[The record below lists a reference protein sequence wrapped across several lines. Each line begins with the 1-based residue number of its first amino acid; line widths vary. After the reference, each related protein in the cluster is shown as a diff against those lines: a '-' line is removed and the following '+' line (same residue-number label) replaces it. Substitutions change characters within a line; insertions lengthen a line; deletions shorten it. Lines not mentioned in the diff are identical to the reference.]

1 MKVNNANFDKVLE
14 QLTASTRSPRGRFT
28 ADSSWKLLEARLQKR
43 RTLKRFW
50 LRAASAAAIVLLCM
64 TSWAAYHFLYI
75 APQRN
80 GVPAETVQPA
90 EKTQTIRS
98 VLTFDQE
105 PLQEIARRLS
115 ETFQTEI
122 RIEDEH
128 LKNYRMTATFRKG
141 ETLTE
146 ILDLLKEAGGFTY
159 RKEGNIIILTTKLN

>member
-1 MKVNNANFDKVLE
+1 MKVNNANFDKVLDR
-14 QLTASTRSPRGRFT
+14 LTASTRSPRGRFT
-28 ADSSWKLLEARLQKR
+28 ADNSWKLLEARLLKR

-50 LRAASAAAIVLLCM
+50 LRTASAAAIVLLCM
-64 TSWAAYHFLYI
+64 TSWAAYHFLYV

-80 GVPAETVQPA
+80 AVPAETVQPA
-90 EKTQTIRS
+90 EKAQTIRS

-105 PLQEIARRLS
+105 PLQEIARQLS

-128 LKNYRMTATFRKG
+128 LKNYRMTATFREG
-141 ETLTE
+141 ENLTE

-159 RKEGNIIILTTKLN
+159 KKEDNIIILTTKLN